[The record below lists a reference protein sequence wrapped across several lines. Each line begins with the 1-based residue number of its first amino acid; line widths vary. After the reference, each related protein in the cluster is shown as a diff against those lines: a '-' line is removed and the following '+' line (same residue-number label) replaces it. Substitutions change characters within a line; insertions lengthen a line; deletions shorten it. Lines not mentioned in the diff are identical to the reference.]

1 MRYLKTYLRDRL
13 PAVGIFLLFSL
24 IFLTVFALYRLPMAA
39 VLYPVGLCGVL
50 GCVFLGLDIRRAR
63 ERHRRLEQLSQLSG
77 AVMGEFPL
85 PINQDHRD
93 YQHIIQLLRAEQAQ
107 REGEMQRRYEDMVD
121 YYTVWAHQIKTPIA
135 SMRLTLQSQDS
146 PTARQ
151 QLEELQRIEQ
161 YVEMVLAFLRLDSE
175 STDYLFREYQLDGIL
190 RGAVRKFSTQ
200 FIRRHIALHY
210 EPTGLR
216 VLTDEKW
223 LSFVVEQV
231 LSNALKYTP
240 DGGEVWLEL
249 EKPATLCIRD
259 NGMGIA
265 AEDLPRIFQ
274 KGYTGYNG
282 RADKKASGLGLYL
295 CRRICTNLGH
305 TISAQSVAGEGTSIR
320 INLEREQRWLE

>member
-1 MRYLKTYLRDRL
+1 MRDFKIYLRDRL
-13 PAVGIFLLFSL
+13 PAVGVFLLFSL
-24 IFLTVFALYRLPMAA
+24 IFLTVFALYRLPIAA
-39 VLYPVGLCGVL
+39 VLYPVGLCAVL
-50 GCVFLGLDIRRAR
+50 GGVFLALDVRRAR
-63 ERHRRLEQLSQLSG
+63 ERHRRLERLSQLSG

-85 PINQDHRD
+85 AINQDHRD

-107 REGEMQRRYEDMVD
+107 REGEMQRRYGDMVD

-175 STDYLFREYQLDGIL
+175 STDYLFREYELDGIL

-295 CRRICTNLGH
+295 CRRICQSLGH
-305 TISAQSVAGEGTSIR
+305 TISAQSVAGEGTTIR
-320 INLEREQRWLE
+320 IGLEREQRWLE

>member
-1 MRYLKTYLRDRL
+1 MLRILYGLSVAADND
-13 PAVGIFLLFSL
+13 LL
-24 IFLTVFALYRLPMAA
+24 AGP
-39 VLYPVGLCGVL
+39 
-50 GCVFLGLDIRRAR
+50 
-63 ERHRRLEQLSQLSG
+63 
-77 AVMGEFPL
+77 
-85 PINQDHRD
+85 
-93 YQHIIQLLRAEQAQ
+93 LLRIGVDSPAHVDFLDQEAVVQLPDELRIVVRQHTVHAFFRQAAEQAGRWQ
-107 REGEMQRRYEDMVD
+107 DMVD

-240 DGGEVWLEL
+240 DGGEVWLGL

>member
-1 MRYLKTYLRDRL
+1 MRILQNIRLLVDELPEPATLAEEDLQEMIRELKRL
-13 PAVGIFLLFSL
+13 NEVTETARQTERRESL
-24 IFLTVFALYRLPMAA
+24 
-39 VLYPVGLCGVL
+39 
-50 GCVFLGLDIRRAR
+50 
-63 ERHRRLEQLSQLSG
+63 
-77 AVMGEFPL
+77 
-85 PINQDHRD
+85 
-93 YQHIIQLLRAEQAQ
+93 
-107 REGEMQRRYEDMVD
+107 D
-121 YYTVWAHQIKTPIA
+121 YYTTWVHQIKTPI
-135 SMRLTLQSQDS
+135 STMKMI
-146 PTARQ
+146 
-151 QLEELQRIEQ
+151 LESEDTDEHRELLAELFRIEQ

-240 DGGEVWLEL
+240 DGGEVWLGL

>member
-1 MRYLKTYLRDRL
+1 MRDFKIYLRDRL
-13 PAVGIFLLFSL
+13 PAVGVFLLFSL
-24 IFLTVFALYRLPMAA
+24 IFLTVFALYRLPIAA
-39 VLYPVGLCGVL
+39 VLYPVGLCAVL
-50 GCVFLGLDIRRAR
+50 GGVFLALDVRRAR
-63 ERHRRLEQLSQLSG
+63 ERHRRLERLSQLSG

-85 PINQDHRD
+85 AINQDHRD

-107 REGEMQRRYEDMVD
+107 REGEMQRRYGDMVD

-175 STDYLFREYQLDGIL
+175 STDYLFREYELDTIL

-200 FIRRHIALHY
+200 FIRRRIALHY

-295 CRRICTNLGH
+295 CRRICQSLGH
-305 TISAQSVAGEGTSIR
+305 TISAQSVAGEGTTIR
-320 INLEREQRWLE
+320 IGLEREQRWLE

>member
-1 MRYLKTYLRDRL
+1 MTYLKTYLRDRVK
-13 PAVGIFLLFSL
+13 AVGIFVLFSL
-24 IFLTVFALYRLPMAA
+24 IFFCVFALYRLPLGA

-50 GCVFLGLDIRRAR
+50 GIVCLVLDVRRAQDK
-63 ERHRRLEQLSQLSG
+63 HRRLKQLSQLSA
-77 AVMGEFPL
+77 AVMGDFPT
-85 PINQDHRD
+85 PVSQDDRD
-93 YQHIIQLLRAEQAQ
+93 YQHIIRLLRQEQAQ
-107 REGEMQRRYEDMVD
+107 REAEMQGRYGDMVD

-151 QLEELQRIEQ
+151 LLEELQRIEQ
-161 YVEMVLAFLRLDSE
+161 YVEMVLAFLRLDSD
-175 STDYLFREYQLDGIL
+175 STDYLFREYDLDDMV

-200 FIRRHIALHY
+200 FIRRRIALHY

-240 DGGEVWLEL
+240 DGGEVWVEL
-249 EKPATLCIRD
+249 EGPVTLCIRD

-265 AEDLPRIFQ
+265 PEDLPRIFE

-282 RADKKASGLGLYL
+282 RSDKKASGLGLYL
-295 CRRICTNLGH
+295 CRRICANLGH
-305 TISAQSVAGEGTSIR
+305 TISAQSTLGQGTTIR
-320 INLEREQRWLE
+320 ICLEREQRWVE

>member
-24 IFLTVFALYRLPMAA
+24 IFLTVFALYRLPIAA

-63 ERHRRLEQLSQLSG
+63 ERH
-77 AVMGEFPL
+77 L

-249 EKPATLCIRD
+249 EGPATLCIRD

>member
-1 MRYLKTYLRDRL
+1 MRDFKIYLRDRL
-13 PAVGIFLLFSL
+13 PAVGVFLLFSL
-24 IFLTVFALYRLPMAA
+24 IFLTVFALYRLPIAA
-39 VLYPVGLCGVL
+39 VLYPVGLCAVL
-50 GCVFLGLDIRRAR
+50 GGVFLALDVRRAR
-63 ERHRRLEQLSQLSG
+63 ERHRRLERLSQLSG

-85 PINQDHRD
+85 AINQDHRD

-107 REGEMQRRYEDMVD
+107 REGEMQRRYGDMVD

-175 STDYLFREYQLDGIL
+175 STDYLFREYELDTIL

-200 FIRRHIALHY
+200 FIRRRIALHY

-216 VLTDEKW
+216 ALTDEKW

-240 DGGEVWLEL
+240 DGGEVWVEL

-295 CRRICTNLGH
+295 CRRICQSLGH
-305 TISAQSVAGEGTSIR
+305 TISAQSVAGEGTTIR
-320 INLEREQRWLE
+320 IGLEREQRWLE